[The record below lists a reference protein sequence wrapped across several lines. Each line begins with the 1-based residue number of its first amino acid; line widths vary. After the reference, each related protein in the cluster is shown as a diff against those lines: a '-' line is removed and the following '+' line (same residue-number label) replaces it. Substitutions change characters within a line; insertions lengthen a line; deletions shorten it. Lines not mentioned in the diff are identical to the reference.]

1 LSDRYLLYIDL
12 LGFAEMTV
20 RDPRKIARLYSIID
34 SLNAHR
40 HDVFRAIVFSDTLLV
55 YNHSDPSTDED
66 KDCLVW
72 YLIEFA
78 EDLHHRLTG
87 QDIYFRGIVC
97 SGDFE
102 HYELKNIQC
111 FYGGA
116 LVNAYLTEKDI
127 GCAGLFI
134 DDHCNNHNKYFHTAP
149 YSKNLNFVY
158 LNRHL
163 EYLDNATG
171 GKYPTSSVNCFDDA
185 PYLPHQIRYLKDI
198 FSAMRHHPS
207 PRARAKLLA
216 NWDFHSA
223 RYPALTDILARNQ
236 FDISAIT
243 PNTDWSK
250 EIKSM
255 EENIRYF
262 KRLGAGSKHSIKI
275 SNKPRKRRN
284 NP

>member
-1 LSDRYLLYIDL
+1 LLYIDL
-12 LGFAEMTV
+12 LGFADMTV

-40 HDVFRAIVFSDTLLV
+40 HDVFRTIVFSDTVLV
-55 YNHSDPSTDED
+55 YNHNDPSTDGD
-66 KDCLVW
+66 RDYLVW

-102 HYELKNIQC
+102 HYGLKNIQC

-127 GCAGLFI
+127 GCAGLFV
-134 DDHCNNHNKYFHTAP
+134 DDHCNGHNKYFRTAP

-163 EYLDNATG
+163 EYLDRATG
-171 GKYPTSSVNCFDDA
+171 GKYPTNSMNCFDDA
-185 PYLPHQIRYLKDI
+185 PLLPYQVRYLKDI
-198 FSAMRHHPS
+198 FSDMRNHPS
-207 PRARAKLLA
+207 PKARAKLLA
-216 NWDFHSA
+216 NWDFHAA
-223 RYPALTDILARNQ
+223 RYPALTDVLARNQ
-236 FDISAIT
+236 FDITAIT
-243 PNTDWSK
+243 PNTNWS
-250 EIKSM
+250 ECIQSM
-255 EENIRYF
+255 EESIKHF
-262 KRLGAGSKHSIKI
+262 KRLGAGSKHSVKI
-275 SNKPRKRRN
+275 SKNPRKSGKYA
-284 NP
+284 